1 MAEEKKTMENNK
13 PIEAEGKV
21 VEKEK
26 ANKEK
31 ILVRAGKKFKKIAS
45 SKPVKILGRT
55 LVVAGSALGAAA
67 YFKSGNSDNSV
78 SLDMLDTPAFPDTQ
92 MAEIPEMESADET
105 TE

>member
-1 MAEEKKTMENNK
+1 MAEEKKMESK

-21 VEKEK
+21 VDEKK

-31 ILVRAGKKFKKIAS
+31 FLVRAGRKFKKIAS

-67 YFKSGNSDNSV
+67 FFKNGNSDNPV
-78 SLDMLDTPAFPDTQ
+78 SLDMLDTPQFPDTQ
-92 MAEIPEMESADET
+92 MTEIPTTESADET